1 MAPFLARSP
10 ERVVLRDLD
19 FGVTANH
26 LAVGGRVLDLFTPYG
41 KQQEVFLSLHGAHQA
56 DNAAVALAT
65 VECFLERALEPALV
79 ADAFASVRTPGRLEV
94 VGRQPLVLL
103 DGVKNV
109 AGARALRAALAEEFA
124 GSPRTLVV
132 GLMREKE
139 PHEMLDALG
148 VLDAAHLVCCRPESP
163 RGHDPAVV
171 ADAAIDLGM
180 DRASVTVIDDVQE
193 AVSYAIDAAGPDGEV
208 VITGSLYVVSP
219 ARAQLVR

>member
-1 MAPFLARSP
+1 
-10 ERVVLRDLD
+10 
-19 FGVTANH
+19 
-26 LAVGGRVLDLFTPYG
+26 
-41 KQQEVFLSLHGAHQA
+41 
-56 DNAAVALAT
+56 
-65 VECFLERALEPALV
+65 
-79 ADAFASVRTPGRLEV
+79 
-94 VGRQPLVLL
+94 
-103 DGVKNV
+103 
-109 AGARALRAALAEEFA
+109 
-124 GSPRTLVV
+124 
-132 GLMREKE
+132 
-139 PHEMLDALG
+139 MLDALG